1 MISIKCFLC
10 NVRFV
15 FLVYDVWGFLF
26 HYLYS
31 VGVVY
36 LWGFVWLPI
45 FFISSFISVFG
56 FSSVILCLLLH
67 LELFSSFYSTVCFHD
82 FSKGFN
88 HFLLR
93 FKYIALLWSIL
104 LRLLG
109 PCRDNRSYWWLGLC
123 AGLWDRMIMFLCVDI
138 CYCLCSVSVPFLH
151 FWLNSLDISK
161 VWVLFIGRESF
172 YESICGRKE

>member
-1 MISIKCFLC
+1 MFSLQCPVRVPCLWCLRFPLPLLVLC
-10 NVRFV
+10 WCSLPMRLCLTSYIFHFQFYFSFWV
-15 FLVYDVWGFLF
+15 FFSDSMSTFASWTV
-26 HYLYS
+26 
-31 VGVVY
+31 
-36 LWGFVWLPI
+36 
-45 FFISSFISVFG
+45 FFI
-56 FSSVILCLLLH
+56 
-67 LELFSSFYSTVCFHD
+67 LFYCFCFHD
-82 FSKGFN
+82 FSKWFN
-88 HFLLR
+88 HILLR